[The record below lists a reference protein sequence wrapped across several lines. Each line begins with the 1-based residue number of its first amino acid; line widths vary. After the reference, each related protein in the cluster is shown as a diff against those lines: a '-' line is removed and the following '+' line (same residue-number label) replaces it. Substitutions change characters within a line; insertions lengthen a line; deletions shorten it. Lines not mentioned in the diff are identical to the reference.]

1 MTYKILTDTETQIK
15 FVSYTIDGVEYKIG
29 PNSDNGV
36 LRHQTEAEAL
46 AMATKFKDWDSKANE
61 RKLSEIKSI
70 RLEKLQETDWMSLG
84 DVTMPDYIKTWRQ
97 SLRDIPAN
105 HTDED
110 AYDLLLARDSNKKLT
125 HSIWTQ
131 PTS

>member
-1 MTYKILTDTETQIK
+1 MARYHATPNGLVPFTAEEETARDALVKKEADLAPTYKL
-15 FVSYTIDGVEYKIG
+15 
-29 PNSDNGV
+29 N
-36 LRHQTEAEAL
+36 
-46 AMATKFKDWDSKANE
+46 
-61 RKLSEIKSI
+61 SI
-70 RLEKLQETDWMSLG
+70 RILRDERLKATDWMSLG

>member
-1 MTYKILTDTETQIK
+1 MKI
-15 FVSYTIDGVEYKIG
+15 F
-29 PNSDNGV
+29 DNGT
-36 LRHQTEAEAL
+36 LRDATAEEETRIKAERAL
-46 AMATKFKDWDSKANE
+46 EPSSAE
-61 RKLSEIKSI
+61 RKLAKI
-70 RLEKLQETDWMSLG
+70 REMRLQKLQATDWMSLG

-125 HSIWTQ
+125 HAIWTQ